1 VARVS
6 KYHAGVEIDKL
17 TNSIVNVISGD
28 SFPTDVHILL
38 KPELKKVTK
47 KAGWQFNWA
56 TEHKLSDRTVYKLTI
71 RSNPDIIQGLVS
83 LSDVHDHYYLH
94 LIETAPF
101 NFGKKKLYHGVAGNL
116 FAFACK
122 SAWDKGYQGFV
133 TFASKTK
140 LIAHYE
146 KTLGAVHVGGH
157 RMVIYPHE
165 ALALIKKYY
174 SL

>member
-1 VARVS
+1 MAKAA
-6 KYHAGVEIDKL
+6 KYHLGVEIDML
-17 TNSIVNVISGD
+17 TNSIVNTISGD

-38 KPELKKVTK
+38 KSELKKVTK
-47 KAGWQFNWA
+47 TAGWKFNWA
-56 TEHKLSDRTVYKLTI
+56 AEHKLADRTVYKLTI

-83 LSDVHDHYYLH
+83 ISDFSDHYYLH

-116 FAFACK
+116 FAFTCK
-122 SAWDKGYQGFV
+122 TAWDKGYQGFV
-133 TFASKTK
+133 SFSSKTK

-157 RMVIYPHE
+157 KMVIYPHE

-174 SL
+174 SV